1 MKLPYSTLQV
11 SLDFSDTVGSL
22 RADCVWVGFNSSLR
36 DFWPWGGFQ
45 VFSVEFILG
54 KNVLETNSRLLF
66 AFGMEKRWR
75 LKVAP
80 PLSESENLS
89 VLVAKTTYW
98 GLHDLYKHMS
108 LSLTPTAGLCL
119 VALPFY

>member
-1 MKLPYSTLQV
+1 M
-11 SLDFSDTVGSL
+11 
-22 RADCVWVGFNSSLR
+22 W
-36 DFWPWGGFQ
+36 
-45 VFSVEFILG
+45 
-54 KNVLETNSRLLF
+54 KNVLETDSRLLL
-66 AFGMEKRWR
+66 ALGMEKRWW

-89 VLVAKTTYW
+89 VLVAKTAYW
-98 GLHDLYKHMS
+98 GWHDLYKHMS